1 MYTGYFGY
9 PYDESMPYD
18 ADNSYELETYDLPL
32 YCPYRQMVPPPGFP
46 QGPQGTQGGPPSAPP
61 SFTPQEAQA
70 QQFGAETYAID
81 SGAIKRCVY
90 RFVYIWP
97 RRGNGFWAWLTFV
110 GRRSIAGFR
119 WERNRWV
126 YFGMDLRDIR
136 SFQCF

>member
-1 MYTGYFGY
+1 MYTGDFRYLDDDCCS
-9 PYDESMPYD
+9 YDPNYV
-18 ADNSYELETYDLPL
+18 YELETYDLPL
-32 YCPYRQMVPPPGFP
+32 YCPYRQMLPTPGFS
-46 QGPQGTQGGPPSAPP
+46 QGPQGSQSGPTTAPP
-61 SFTPQEAQA
+61 NFTPQEPKA
-70 QQFGAETYAID
+70 QQFGAEAFVD
-81 SGAIKRCVY
+81 SGAIKPCVF

-110 GRRSIAGFR
+110 GRRSVSGFR